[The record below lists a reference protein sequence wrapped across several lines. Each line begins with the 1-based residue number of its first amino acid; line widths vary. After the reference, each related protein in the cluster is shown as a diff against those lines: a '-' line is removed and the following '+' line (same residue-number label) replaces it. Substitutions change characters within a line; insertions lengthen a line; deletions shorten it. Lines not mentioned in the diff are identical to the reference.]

1 VLDEI
6 VLFSRKRQAQITFH
20 LQRHQDRVR
29 AAQPA
34 ACELECRE
42 MLHRFLLHND
52 DIRDAGERS
61 LSPGQVGLLSGWG
74 VFSTLRVYDGVMFA
88 FERHWQ
94 RMLSDA
100 ARMRVPFPAQADW
113 LEARLYRLIEANQ
126 VSPRQPLNATL
137 RVAVIRNRGGL
148 YEGPDI
154 TRDFDV
160 VAFTIDVVEWPRSVK
175 LGVVPQ
181 GRHAASEFAGT
192 KYISW
197 AENLTRYERA
207 HEQGLDEVILLNE
220 RGEIAECTSAN
231 VFVLDAGGRVW
242 TPPLSSGCLAGV
254 TRAVLLEEVRDAGVA
269 IGEKTL
275 FPDDLKSAR
284 EIFITSTTRE
294 LLPADAIEG
303 LEINGGRDVCD
314 RLREGFSARVKHSV
328 SLHPKP
334 VYT

>member
-1 VLDEI
+1 
-6 VLFSRKRQAQITFH
+6 
-20 LQRHQDRVR
+20 
-29 AAQPA
+29 
-34 ACELECRE
+34 

-52 DIRDAGERS
+52 DIRQSGERS

-88 FERHWQ
+88 FDRHWQ
-94 RMLSDA
+94 RMRSDA
-100 ARMRVPFPAQADW
+100 ARMRVPFPAQSDW

-126 VSPRQPLNATL
+126 VSPKQPLNATL
-137 RVAVIRNRGGL
+137 RVAIVRNRGGIF
-148 YEGPDI
+148 EGPSI

-160 VAFTIDVVEWPRSVK
+160 VAFTVDVVRWPLSVK
-175 LGVVPQ
+175 LGVVPD
-181 GRHAASEFAGT
+181 GRHAANEFSGT

-220 RGEIAECTSAN
+220 RGEISECTSAN
-231 VFVLDAGGRVW
+231 IFAVDATGRVW

-254 TRAVLLEEVRDAGVA
+254 TRAVLLEEMQELDIA

-275 FPDDLKSAR
+275 VPDDLRSAR

-294 LLPADAIEG
+294 LLPASAIEG
-303 LEINGGRDVCD
+303 WDIPAGRAVCD
-314 RLREGFSARVKHSV
+314 RLREAFSARVRHSA

-334 VYT
+334 VYN